1 LILTRLDFMTTYIC
15 FDTFQHVKTI
25 IIKFIFETV
34 EISSDAFHNKKTSLI
49 LVQIIIEENV
59 VKNLQNIICKLSDKH
74 WEIDKRKNWKWWNNY
89 DH

>member
-1 LILTRLDFMTTYIC
+1 MTTYIC

-25 IIKFIFETV
+25 IIKFIFKTV
-34 EISSDAFHNKKTSLI
+34 EISSDAFHNKKTITINFIVRMTSLI

-74 WEIDKRKNWKWWNNY
+74 
-89 DH
+89 